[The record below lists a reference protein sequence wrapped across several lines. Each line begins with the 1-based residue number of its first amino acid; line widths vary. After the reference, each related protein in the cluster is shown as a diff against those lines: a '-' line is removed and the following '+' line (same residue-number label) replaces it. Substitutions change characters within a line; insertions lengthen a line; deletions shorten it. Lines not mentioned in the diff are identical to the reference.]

1 MNGMTIFSFS
11 DVKMR
16 SNFKNIDESKQTD
29 NSVYWKS
36 NKLSSKLNVNANSNA
51 NVGAN
56 DYKIIKQKF

>member
-16 SNFKNIDESKQTD
+16 SNFENIDESKQTD